1 MDTLDKRIL
10 TALARG
16 PKHTSE
22 VAEKLK
28 MNPSTTRDHLHHLED
43 DGDVHSSNSPIFL
56 TFCIREKRI
65 VFGKKL
71 EQCRKQRHPISSF
84 VAKRFLWE
92 LTSLGR
98 KHSHSH

>member
-10 TALARG
+10 SALARG
-16 PKHTSE
+16 PQHTSE

-28 MNPSTTRDHLHHLED
+28 LKSSTARDHLHDLEHH
-43 DGDVHSSNSPIFL
+43 GDVHSSNDPVFL
-56 TFCIREKRI
+56 TSCIRERRI

-71 EQCRKQRHPISSF
+71 DQCRKQRHPISSF

-98 KHSHSH
+98 RHSHSH